1 MSRHKFTAGKQYVG
15 KIVCVS
21 HRPIENDSQSKIA
34 LLRLEFEIYDR
45 FVADLT
51 LQGLGKIASRDI
63 VVGGVVSAARDS
75 GVALYANA
83 FGLMSRQDDPAMW
96 LQIPNN
102 KVWFLIEFGETESSD
117 YRNPFKQI
125 QAFDCKG
132 WIVNEYKYELDNE
145 WVGPEEAGEDLNW
158 SAASIRRKI
167 DQLSAEWGEQLVRRS
182 AGRHRIINLPLLQR
196 LVPRKQAT

>member
-1 MSRHKFTAGKQYVG
+1 MSRHKFTAARPYVC
-15 KIVCVS
+15 KLVRVS
-21 HRPIENDSQSKIA
+21 RRPIENDSQSKIA

-45 FVADLT
+45 SVADQT

-63 VVGGVVSAARDS
+63 VVGGTVSAARDS

-102 KVWFLIEFGETESSD
+102 KVWIVIEFGETESSD
-117 YRNPFKQI
+117 YRNPFKRI
-125 QAFDCKG
+125 QAFDRKG
-132 WIVNEYKYELDNE
+132 WIVKEYKYELDKE
-145 WVGPEEAGEDLNW
+145 WVGPEEAGDDLNW

-196 LVPRKQAT
+196 LVPRKPLK